1 MATDIRIAVLADAQ
15 RARRELASVTDGANK
30 VQGRMGKL
38 SSFAKGAAGGMVAFF
53 AADKIVSG
61 VKSVV
66 KSASDAQQSIG
77 ATETVFGKY
86 AKTVVRTSDQAA
98 TRFGLSANSYREN
111 ANLLGALFKNQG
123 VSTDKLA
130 AKTKQFIGIGSDLA
144 ATFGGTTKDAVEALS
159 SALKGEF
166 DPLERYGVSLKQS
179 TVNLEA
185 YRVAGVNSASAFGQ
199 LSQAEQKRA
208 KQAAITNLI
217 TKQSADSHG
226 AFARETGT
234 LAHQQQ
240 VLAAKFDN
248 VKAKIGAALLPILTK
263 LFAWISDKVMPAVDS
278 FGKALSN
285 GTGPIG
291 AYGAWLKRVAD
302 VAQVVGHWIGSELV
316 PFIRDLA
323 KRFGDAMGG
332 TRGFSRS
339 LNDAKPAAVVLGKVL
354 GVLWSALKLAARII
368 IPLVVAQ
375 FKRTMRVLGLVGSA
389 AIQMWNRGFQPALRF
404 VVKGIASVIRFFAR
418 LVGAIA
424 KIPGPQQKAMKAV
437 ARSLAGAGRDVD
449 RFAGKIRKIPPSKR
463 TKIDHN
469 AGAATAALAGVTRT
483 INNIP
488 NNKTVRIAINAAV
501 SAAVAG
507 AAGKTKGIVSTQGL
521 TTTRIGP
528 SSLSGFAPVQNIA
541 VTVEVPVGASQA
553 QIGRTLT
560 DALRA
565 YAEQGGR
572 APW

>member
-1 MATDIRIAVLADAQ
+1 
-15 RARRELASVTDGANK
+15 
-30 VQGRMGKL
+30 
-38 SSFAKGAAGGMVAFF
+38 
-53 AADKIVSG
+53 
-61 VKSVV
+61 
-66 KSASDAQQSIG
+66 
-77 ATETVFGKY
+77 
-86 AKTVVRTSDQAA
+86 
-98 TRFGLSANSYREN
+98 
-111 ANLLGALFKNQG
+111 
-123 VSTDKLA
+123 
-130 AKTKQFIGIGSDLA
+130 
-144 ATFGGTTKDAVEALS
+144 
-159 SALKGEF
+159 
-166 DPLERYGVSLKQS
+166 
-179 TVNLEA
+179 
-185 YRVAGVNSASAFGQ
+185 
-199 LSQAEQKRA
+199 
-208 KQAAITNLI
+208 
-217 TKQSADSHG
+217 
-226 AFARETGT
+226 
-234 LAHQQQ
+234 
-240 VLAAKFDN
+240 
-248 VKAKIGAALLPILTK
+248 
-263 LFAWISDKVMPAVDS
+263 
-278 FGKALSN
+278 
-285 GTGPIG
+285 
-291 AYGAWLKRVAD
+291 
-302 VAQVVGHWIGSELV
+302 
-316 PFIRDLA
+316 
-323 KRFGDAMGG
+323 
-332 TRGFSRS
+332 
-339 LNDAKPAAVVLGKVL
+339 
-354 GVLWSALKLAARII
+354 
-368 IPLVVAQ
+368 
-375 FKRTMRVLGLVGSA
+375 
-389 AIQMWNRGFQPALRF
+389 MWNRGFQPALRF